1 MADSVDVPTE
11 TFVEDGALKLV
22 VPSEHPCLCQDSG
35 VRRAR
40 SPELRGKNILL
51 TRLDQVQVNFESQK
65 TEARARPWAD

>member
-11 TFVEDGALKLV
+11 IFVEDDALKLV
-22 VPSEHPCLCQDSG
+22 MPSEHPCLCQDSG

-51 TRLDQVQVNFESQK
+51 TRLDQVPGELRVTK
-65 TEARARPWAD
+65 PRHRARPWAD